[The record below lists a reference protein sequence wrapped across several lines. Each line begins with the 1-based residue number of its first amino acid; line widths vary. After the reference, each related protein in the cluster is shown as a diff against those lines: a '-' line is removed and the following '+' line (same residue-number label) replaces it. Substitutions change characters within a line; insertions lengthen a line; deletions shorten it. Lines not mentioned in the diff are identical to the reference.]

1 EVRRPARAVP
11 AVHRSARR
19 VMLAR
24 TSPVGPALECE
35 LTGLEVGVAEYDE
48 GPTGTTVFHFPSPV
62 MAVID
67 VRGGAPG
74 TVNTDTLRLADD
86 APGLSAL
93 TFARGSALGPP
104 AAAGG
109 APRPPTPEADPRPP
123 PQNPHPGGRR
133 PVHPLS
139 PA

>member
-74 TVNTDTLRLADD
+74 TVNTDTLRLAYD
-86 APGLSAL
+86 APVLSAL
-93 TFARGSALGPP
+93 TFAGGSAFGLAVAAGVAAELTTRKPGPGPP
-104 AAAGG
+104 
-109 APRPPTPEADPRPP
+109 RHYPPLRRRGLSPLPP
-123 PQNPHPGGRR
+123 PP
-133 PVHPLS
+133 
-139 PA
+139 